1 MVLLPRPEIERLDSR
16 FCAQSGS
23 RIALPRHL
31 STRVLENYIDENIG
45 RPMLPSVS
53 DENAYLNRV
62 VKLIYELCALR
73 LREP

>member
-1 MVLLPRPEIERLDSR
+1 
-16 FCAQSGS
+16 
-23 RIALPRHL
+23 
-31 STRVLENYIDENIG
+31 
-45 RPMLPSVS
+45 MLPSVS